1 MTQVVVVLVTAP
13 DADKAAELG
22 RALVEQKLVACANIV
37 PAVRSIYRWEGRIE
51 DTSEALLVLKTPR
64 FKLKELFDRILEIHP
79 YEVPEI
85 VALPIEEGH
94 NRYLDWV
101 IGSVY

>member
-1 MTQVVVVLVTAP
+1 MTEVYVVLVTAP

-22 RALVEQKLVACANIV
+22 RALVEQKLVACANVI
-37 PAVRSIYRWEGRIE
+37 PTVRSIYRWEGRIE
-51 DTSEALLVLKTPR
+51 DGSEALLVLKTPR
-64 FKLKELFDRILEIHP
+64 FKLKELMDRVTEIHP
-79 YEVPEI
+79 YEVPEV
-85 VALPIEEGH
+85 VALRIEEGH